1 MDLRPPSSTDAS
13 LHGSG
18 PDPRPTDPGIELDA
32 DEVSED
38 LPQSDPSVDAPM
50 LDVDDPAHPGHHW
63 AAVTSWVIVGLTCL
77 FVFASLSP
85 QAILSTATPTGGDMG
100 AHVWGP
106 AFLRDHL
113 LPHLRLT
120 GWTPDWYAG
129 FPAYVFYM
137 VIPSLVIVLINV
149 GPPLWLSPFLL
160 AALGALAWLVHRRV
174 RSSVL
179 RTALWFVLGVLAV
192 LSVPVPYEVAFKLVT
207 VSGLVTLPLACFALA
222 RSFRMPFPGPAIV
235 AVGAAAF
242 LYETGYTILGGNITS
257 TMAGEFAFSI
267 SLTLCVLYL
276 AVVVR
281 GVRTGRDMALAAT
294 LFGLVVLCHI
304 IPAMFAVV
312 ATAVLVLT
320 RREDRTPWW
329 DATPVGRWLGGA
341 AVAVAVLTLVDWS
354 TISGG
359 VTLPS
364 WVPSVVADPVSTGIE
379 WLASIL
385 QHVFPQHLFPV
396 AVTAVVVVL
405 FAFVDL
411 RALTFSAIAVP
422 VGGLVACFW
431 FVPFLLDSAFMNDM
445 GWEKYTQYA
454 DYLWPQTAQF
464 DMPYRNVVF
473 TLAALGVLL
482 SILYRQRIGWYL
494 TMVVVAMA
502 WAFRYAPQWR
512 LWNARILPFY
522 YLGLYLLAGVAVALV
537 IRSVALAVAA
547 WWNRAEEPVGVG
559 IAGAAVVTVVVAV
572 VIGGALRILPGG
584 SLTTEASGVQAYHWM
599 GLSWHKLNPSAGWA
613 RYNYEGLEGRDAYP
627 ELRELVD
634 TMGRIGREHGCGRA
648 MWEYEPKLDRF
659 GTPMAL
665 MLLPYFTDGCIGS
678 MEGLYFEAS
687 STTPF
692 HFLNQSELSAQPS
705 RAQRDLPYGGLD
717 MRLGISHLQMLGVKY
732 YMATSDRAIDAARQ
746 DSRLTELTE
755 ISPKPGADGVR
766 HRWAIFQIADADL
779 VVPLRFQPVVL
790 NDTDDHIDG
799 WVYAKDRPRPLP
811 GQEVAPKTA
820 GPAVT
825 WYLDP
830 TRWDVPLATSGPPQW
845 KRVAPDDTDPPRVPV
860 PTVEVTN
867 VRNHGDS
874 ISFDVDRTG
883 SPVLIRTSFFPNWQA
898 DGATGPYRVSPNL
911 MAVVPTS
918 NHVTVSYGT
927 TGVDVLGWVLTLV
940 GLVLVVALAIW
951 DERTRSSRIIE
962 RVGALRPMSFL
973 PWVAGAEPD
982 SVDPEPAESDSVEPD
997 SVESEAVESS
1007 GPDDVAPDGPGTG

>member
-1 MDLRPPSSTDAS
+1 MSPDAPAG
-13 LHGSG
+13 L
-18 PDPRPTDPGIELDA
+18 PGDATALDA
-32 DEVSED
+32 PVLPEDGVMSEDGVLSEDEVAE
-38 LPQSDPSVDAPM
+38 L
-50 LDVDDPAHPGHHW
+50 LEVDDPAHPGHSW
-63 AAVTSWVIVGLTCL
+63 AVIVSWVVVGLTCV

-113 LPHLRLT
+113 LPQFRLT

-137 VIPSLVIVLINV
+137 VIPSLVIVMINV
-149 GPPLWLSPFLL
+149 GPPIWLSPFLL
-160 AALGALAWLVHRRV
+160 AGLGALAWLVKARV

-179 RTALWFVLGVLAV
+179 RTAAWVVLAMLAV

-207 VSGLVTLPLACFALA
+207 VSGLVTLPLAAFALA
-222 RSFRMPFPGPAIV
+222 RSFRLPFPGPAIV

-276 AVVVR
+276 AVLVR

-294 LFGLVVLCHI
+294 LFGLVILCHI

-312 ATAVLVLT
+312 ATAIFVIT

-329 DATPVGRWLGGA
+329 DGSRPGRWVAGVL
-341 AVAVAVLTLVDWS
+341 VAVSVATLVDWAS
-354 TISGG
+354 LSGG
-359 VTLPS
+359 VTLPT
-364 WVPSVVADPVSTGIE
+364 WVPSL
-379 WLASIL
+379 LATPLEGLLEGVGSVL
-385 QHVFPQHLFPV
+385 QHVLGQHLFPIV
-396 AVTAVVVVL
+396 VTLVVL
-405 FAFVDL
+405 ALFGSIDL
-411 RALTFSAIAVP
+411 RAATFSSIAVP
-422 VGGLVACFW
+422 VGGLITCFW
-431 FVPFLLDSAFMNDM
+431 FVPFVLDSAFMNDM

-473 TLAALGVLL
+473 TLAAIGVVL
-482 SILYRQRIGWYL
+482 SILHRQRIGWFL
-494 TMVVVAMA
+494 TMVVVGMA

-522 YLGLYLLAGVAVALV
+522 FLALYLLAAVAVALLV
-537 IRSVALAVAA
+537 RSIALVVAELMS
-547 WWNRAEEPVGVG
+547 RREEPVGVG
-559 IAGAAVVTVVVAV
+559 IAGVAIVTVVVAV

-584 SLTTEASGVQAYHWM
+584 RLATDATGTSVYQWM
-599 GLSWHKLNPSAGWA
+599 GFTWHKLNPSASWA
-613 RYNYEGLEGRDAYP
+613 RYNYEGLEARDAYP
-627 ELRELVD
+627 ELRQIVD
-634 TMGRIGREHGCGRA
+634 TMGQVGRTDGCGRA

-665 MLLPYFTDGCIGS
+665 MLLPYFTHGCIGS

-692 HFLNQSELSAQPS
+692 HFLNQSELSMQPS

-732 YMATSDRAIDAARQ
+732 YMATSEQAIAAARQ
-746 DSRLTELTE
+746 DPRLTELRT
-755 ISPKPGADGVR
+755 IRPKPTADGVR
-766 HRWAIFQIADADL
+766 HEWVVFEVADADL

-790 NDTDDHIDG
+790 KDTDDHIDG
-799 WVYAKDRPRPLP
+799 WVYGKERSRPAP
-811 GQEVAPKTA
+811 GQEIGTKTA

-830 TRWDVPLATSGPPQW
+830 TRWDVPLATSGPSNW
-845 KRVAPDDTDPPRVPV
+845 KRVAPTDSDPPRVAV
-860 PTVEVTN
+860 PQATVTN
-867 VRNHGDS
+867 VRDHGDS
-874 ISFDVDRTG
+874 ISFDVDRVGT
-883 SPVLIRTSFFPNWQA
+883 PVLIRTSFFPNWQA

-911 MAVVPTS
+911 MVVVPTS
-918 NHVTVSYGT
+918 KHVTVAYGT
-927 TGVDVLGWVLTLV
+927 TGADRLGWALTVL
-940 GLVLVVALAIW
+940 GLVLVVLLAVW
-951 DERTRSSRIIE
+951 DERSRSSRVIE
-962 RVGALRPMSFL
+962 RVGAWRPLGFL
-973 PWVAGAEPD
+973 PWARSAAVDPPVGAE
-982 SVDPEPAESDSVEPD
+982 VD
-997 SVESEAVESS
+997 
-1007 GPDDVAPDGPGTG
+1007 GHDGPRVGADADGDDAVGEPSVTPAAPPPD